1 MKLDI
6 IGSVASGKSTLA
18 REISEKYRIPFYEKD
33 NIVWERTPN
42 GDKKRSPD
50 ERDSIFKEIIEGEN
64 WIVEG
69 TPRECLKES
78 FAYSDYIIL
87 LDVNTYTRLFR
98 VFRRWIRQRAGR
110 EKYNSRPTFKFLY
123 YNIKW
128 VFEFNADRK
137 KIAESLSEYGTKYIT
152 FSSSEQAMQF
162 IEKMYS

>member
-98 VFRRWIRQRAGR
+98 VLRRWIRQRAGK

-128 VFEFNADRK
+128 VFEFNTERK
-137 KIAESLSEYGTKYIT
+137 KIAEFLSEYGTKYIT